1 LFPAWSLAQQQALQ
15 VAGITPPTV
24 QLDAPDLNAAR
35 WMQQPEVDW
44 ILLIGSLTAGHVDTV
59 IRPVTPRLDVP
70 FTIRWRRSRMRTP
83 AVSSVVEHVLTMSP
97 APGFSSLSD

>member
-1 LFPAWSLAQQQALQ
+1 

-35 WMQQPEVDW
+35 WMEQPEVDW
-44 ILLIGSLTAGHVDTV
+44 VLLIGSLTAGHVDTV

-70 FTIRWRRSRMRTP
+70 FTIRWRRSRVRTP
-83 AVSSVVEHVLTMSP
+83 AVASVVEHALTMSP